1 MALRQAIDQ
10 DDSVA
15 KSARYAVDS
24 EMALVHPAM
33 LHQQRN
39 DASGVVDRFGLTG
52 SRASYSNRDRVSQ
65 LNNTADERAQIGCF
79 YCSPLWASSA
89 QLELS

>member
-24 EMALVHPAM
+24 EIAPVHPAR

-39 DASGVVDRFGLTG
+39 DASGGVNRFGLTV
-52 SRASYSNRDRVSQ
+52 SRASYSNRDRTYP
-65 LNNTADERAQIGCF
+65 LNNAADERAQIGCF